1 MSFTSFLSFPFNV
14 FSSRLL
20 LIFFLPF
27 PLLRFFHSPVS
38 PPLITTFTPLLPS
51 YRFLLMSFLVA
62 YCSSSSYHF
71 LSFVSFTPL
80 FLLLSLQL
88 SLLLFSPLVSLLF
101 SLSFSFLHF
110 SIHIF
115 LLPSPSLPISLLI
128 SPFLVSSFPPVLRD
142 DNP

>member
-1 MSFTSFLSFPFNV
+1 
-14 FSSRLL
+14 
-20 LIFFLPF
+20 
-27 PLLRFFHSPVS
+27 
-38 PPLITTFTPLLPS
+38 
-51 YRFLLMSFLVA
+51 MSFLVA

-71 LSFVSFTPL
+71 LSFVSFTPQ

-142 DNP
+142 DNPWEHGYFYCCRGFSSWDDRCWHNSRRRSRDGFHRHFISMPRYLLSHPSLC